1 MYKGNIVI
9 TSMTSEKKIDKLF
22 SYLSQGDIRVP
33 NLLIYGANDDENYKT
48 FIDYI
53 DSFSPNNTTKRLRIN
68 MLSGYDISIK
78 KGNLHFELDMD
89 MITNTKVWV
98 ELYDHIRDIIIAK
111 KMNRCIL
118 LLKNFQ
124 RISLD
129 ILETFY
135 SMLEDT
141 DGGKLSFVILTRSIT
156 FINQSIQK
164 RFVVVKPKC
173 KSGNSLH
180 ESYKIVCDHI
190 VKFIVTI
197 DDINYHDI
205 RTNAYKILTNNLNQN
220 DCVTYIID
228 ELIRGKYV
236 SITRE
241 FLDNITLHING
252 INKNYRSIYHL
263 EGLLVYLII
272 HIHGLQDCPS

>member
-22 SYLSQGDIRVP
+22 NYLAQADIRVP

-53 DSFSPNNTTKRLRIN
+53 DSFSHNNTTKRLRIN

-135 SMLEDT
+135 SMLT
-141 DGGKLSFVILTRSIT
+141 DGDKVSFVILTRSIT
-156 FINQSIQK
+156 FINESIQK

-190 VKFIVTI
+190 VQFIVTI

-236 SITRE
+236 AITRE

-272 HIHGLQDCPS
+272 HIHGLQECPS